1 MKNFL
6 IFFFNFF
13 ISDGIFAPKIITKNL
28 SQVLTLWLY
37 MKKVCDM
44 YTLGV
49 PVYTKRTV
57 CCNTPCIWMKVWN
70 LLHGYCIFADF
81 DLYQIQ
87 SLRKSFK
94 VRFLKKIL
102 EKPISPKKL
111 PPIFSKQIGFKISS
125 RYDPNPNSTT
135 VAERGRAVA
144 GGRWTA
150 ATAHFMC

>member
-1 MKNFL
+1 
-6 IFFFNFF
+6 
-13 ISDGIFAPKIITKNL
+13 
-28 SQVLTLWLY
+28 

-125 RYDPNPNSTT
+125 RYDPNPNSTA
-135 VAERGRAVA
+135 VAERGRAAA
-144 GGRWTA
+144 GGRWTLPPILCVRVVFFRVRVISG
-150 ATAHFMC
+150 TYLLINVNNTLGH